1 MNDSTFNLTVELM
14 KRHIDDLVYSSV
26 QIEGIGATFAQTRE
40 IVAEGQANGV
50 PSDDIHK
57 IVCIKRSLEF
67 LFSNY
72 GLPADWSLYSTYNAI
87 IGEGTVRDAGQM
99 RGPGTVRVDDY
110 YPADV
115 SEDLFYEIMDT
126 AATTA
131 YDDAELV
138 AQVVLNLSKAQ
149 FFHDGNKR
157 TALVFANHLLA
168 QADAEMAVIVTER
181 DRDEYLDLLL
191 DYYHGRLSLDD
202 ASWDFEEK
210 FIVCAENPSLSETR
224 AALAL
229 RSDDVSASD
238 ESWPELALDEPRR
251 ESGVATPHSR

>member
-57 IVCIKRSLEF
+57 IVCI
-67 LFSNY
+67 
-72 GLPADWSLYSTYNAI
+72 
-87 IGEGTVRDAGQM
+87 M

-168 QADAEMAVIVTER
+168 QADAKMAVIVTER

-210 FIVCAENPSLSETR
+210 FIICAENPSLSETR

-229 RSDDVSASD
+229 RSDDLSGSD
-238 ESWPELALDEPRR
+238 ESWPDLSLDEPRR
-251 ESGVATPHSR
+251 ESGWTMRHGR